1 MTRTAAVTHAIPSVG
16 AVLAPIHDCW
26 TRQVRSFLAPATD
39 IHAGFWSRWGAARY
53 LGDQFDGHFRLE
65 GALADELGPLIA
77 PEAVARLDAARTEVE
92 HTRAALMEV
101 GRRRGVA
108 RLTAALA
115 HRFMEGLNCWWGEL
129 ESATAQLD
137 PRDLPAEAGR
147 LLDRLQI
154 AGAVAE

>member
-1 MTRTAAVTHAIPSVG
+1 
-16 AVLAPIHDCW
+16 
-26 TRQVRSFLAPATD
+26 
-39 IHAGFWSRWGAARY
+39 
-53 LGDQFDGHFRLE
+53 
-65 GALADELGPLIA
+65 
-77 PEAVARLDAARTEVE
+77 
-92 HTRAALMEV
+92 MEV